1 MNIGEVMSLVF
12 QLAELSKMAPRSE
25 LVNHYFRWLQA
36 GCAMMVKAPT
46 TGVVS
51 TLRYGISIFLFLN
64 LIFVDLWCVYVCCSE
79 QPKASIPRR
88 HLVQVLLETSASSS
102 NRYDF
107 IHLFNLFAQL
117 SFPILF

>member
-36 GCAMMVKAPT
+36 GCAMMVKAPA

-51 TLRYGISIFLFLN
+51 TLRYIHVYNYILSFSILLTCG
-64 LIFVDLWCVYVCCSE
+64 VCMYVVANS
-79 QPKASIPRR
+79 PRR
-88 HLVQVLLETSASSS
+88 PFLVDTS
-102 NRYDF
+102 
-107 IHLFNLFAQL
+107 L
-117 SFPILF
+117 